1 MHSTP
6 KPKQTDDPHDIVV
19 VAADAVAVAPA
30 DEELSNLLHDAARR
44 LSQAQA
50 RAASDVPA
58 GAAIPQVDTT
68 FRPAAVNDV
77 LAPGRLRSI
86 GRGAIRAFA
95 AVLLATGI
103 GVAGIAWESYGD
115 AAQQMIAQ
123 WAPRLPLTSSLP
135 PEKPA
140 LSAQPAPPVVQAEA
154 ANPAPAQPLP
164 PAQTAAP
171 GVAPS
176 AAAESAQL
184 LQSMARDLA
193 TVGQEIGQLKAS
205 IEQLKASQQQI
216 SRDIAKAS
224 EAKASEAKAS
234 EAKASEIKASEAK
247 ASEVKASEVKASEVK
262 ASEVKASEVKA
273 SEPSL
278 RPRIAAPLPR
288 PAAAPARRPMPP
300 PPPLAAAAPTSPQA
314 EPPPQAAAQPQ
325 AQELSVPRPP
335 MPLTPGIG
343 SFSQQ

>member
-86 GRGAIRAFA
+86 GRGAMRAFA
-95 AVLLATGI
+95 AVLLATCIGVVGI
-103 GVAGIAWESYGD
+103 GWESYGD

-123 WAPRLPLTSSLP
+123 WAPRLALTSSLP

-154 ANPAPAQPLP
+154 ANPAPPQPLP

-193 TVGQEIGQLKAS
+193 SVGQEIGQLKAS

-224 EAKASEAKAS
+224 EAKASEA
-234 EAKASEIKASEAK
+234 
-247 ASEVKASEVKASEVK
+247 
-262 ASEVKASEVKA
+262 KASEVKA

>member
-1 MHSTP
+1 MP
-6 KPKQTDDPHDIVV
+6 
-19 VAADAVAVAPA
+19 
-30 DEELSNLLHDAARR
+30 
-44 LSQAQA
+44 
-50 RAASDVPA
+50 
-58 GAAIPQVDTT
+58 
-68 FRPAAVNDV
+68 
-77 LAPGRLRSI
+77 LRSRPRMKSSPI
-86 GRGAIRAFA
+86 SCTMPRAIFRTRRRAMRAFA
-95 AVLLATGI
+95 AVLLATCI

-123 WAPRLPLTSSLP
+123 WAPRLALTSSLP

-154 ANPAPAQPLP
+154 ATSAPPPPVP
-164 PAQTAAP
+164 PAQIAAP

-193 TVGQEIGQLKAS
+193 SVGQEIGQLKAS

-234 EAKASEIKASEAK
+234 EAKASEAK
-247 ASEVKASEVKASEVK
+247 ASETKASEQ
-262 ASEVKASEVKA
+262 
-273 SEPSL
+273 SL

-288 PAAAPARRPMPP
+288 PAAAPARRPVPPP

-325 AQELSVPRPP
+325 GQELSVPRPP
-335 MPLTPGIG
+335 MPLTPG
-343 SFSQQ
+343 

>member
-1 MHSTP
+1 P
-6 KPKQTDDPHDIVV
+6 
-19 VAADAVAVAPA
+19 
-30 DEELSNLLHDAARR
+30 
-44 LSQAQA
+44 
-50 RAASDVPA
+50 
-58 GAAIPQVDTT
+58 VDTT

-77 LAPGRLRSI
+77 LVPGRLRSI
-86 GRGAIRAFA
+86 GTGAMRAFA
-95 AVLLATGI
+95 AVLLATCI

-123 WAPRLPLTSSLP
+123 WAPRLALTSSLP

-140 LSAQPAPPVVQAEA
+140 LSAQPAPAPPVVQADA
-154 ANPAPAQPLP
+154 ATSAPPPPVP

-234 EAKASEIKASEAK
+234 EMKASEAK
-247 ASEVKASEVKASEVK
+247 ASEMKASETKASEQ
-262 ASEVKASEVKA
+262 
-273 SEPSL
+273 SL
-278 RPRIAAPLPR
+278 RPRIA
-288 PAAAPARRPMPP
+288 
-300 PPPLAAAAPTSPQA
+300 
-314 EPPPQAAAQPQ
+314 
-325 AQELSVPRPP
+325 
-335 MPLTPGIG
+335 
-343 SFSQQ
+343 

>member
-58 GAAIPQVDTT
+58 GAAIPPVDTT

-77 LAPGRLRSI
+77 LAPGRFRSI
-86 GRGAIRAFA
+86 GRGAMRAFA
-95 AVLLATGI
+95 AVLLATCI

-123 WAPRLPLTSSLP
+123 WAPRLALTSSLP

-154 ANPAPAQPLP
+154 ANPAPPQPLP

-193 TVGQEIGQLKAS
+193 TVGQEIGQLRAS

-234 EAKASEIKASEAK
+234 EIKASEIKASEAK
-247 ASEVKASEVKASEVK
+247 ASEMKASETKASEQ
-262 ASEVKASEVKA
+262 
-273 SEPSL
+273 SL

-300 PPPLAAAAPTSPQA
+300 PPPPLAAAAPTSPQA

-325 AQELSVPRPP
+325 GQELSVPRPP

>member
-86 GRGAIRAFA
+86 GRGAMRAFA

-123 WAPRLPLTSSLP
+123 WAPRLALTSSLP

-154 ANPAPAQPLP
+154 ANPAPPQPLP

-193 TVGQEIGQLKAS
+193 SVGQEIGQLKAS

-224 EAKASEAKAS
+224 EAKASEASEMKAS
-234 EAKASEIKASEAK
+234 ETKASEQ
-247 ASEVKASEVKASEVK
+247 
-262 ASEVKASEVKA
+262 
-273 SEPSL
+273 SL

-288 PAAAPARRPMPP
+288 PAAAPARRPIPP
-300 PPPLAAAAPTSPQA
+300 PPPLAVAAPTSPQA

-325 AQELSVPRPP
+325 AQELSSVPRPP

>member
-86 GRGAIRAFA
+86 GRGAMRAFA

-123 WAPRLPLTSSLP
+123 WGPRLALTSSLP

-154 ANPAPAQPLP
+154 ANPAPPQPLP

-193 TVGQEIGQLKAS
+193 SVGQEIGQLKAS

-234 EAKASEIKASEAK
+234 EMKASEAK
-247 ASEVKASEVKASEVK
+247 ASEMKASETKASEQ
-262 ASEVKASEVKA
+262 
-273 SEPSL
+273 SL

-300 PPPLAAAAPTSPQA
+300 PPPPLAAAAPTPAQA

>member
-1 MHSTP
+1 
-6 KPKQTDDPHDIVV
+6 VV

-86 GRGAIRAFA
+86 GRGAMRAFA
-95 AVLLATGI
+95 AVLLATCI

-123 WAPRLPLTSSLP
+123 WAPRLALTSSLP

-154 ANPAPAQPLP
+154 ANPAPPQPLP

-193 TVGQEIGQLKAS
+193 TVGQEIGQLRAS

-224 EAKASEAKAS
+224 EAKASET
-234 EAKASEIKASEAK
+234 
-247 ASEVKASEVKASEVK
+247 
-262 ASEVKASEVKA
+262 KA

>member
-19 VAADAVAVAPA
+19 VAPDAVAVAPA

-86 GRGAIRAFA
+86 GRGAMRAFA

-123 WAPRLPLTSSLP
+123 WAPRLALTSSLP

-154 ANPAPAQPLP
+154 ANPAPPQPLP

-234 EAKASEIKASEAK
+234 EIKASEIKASEAK
-247 ASEVKASEVKASEVK
+247 ASEMKASETKASEQ
-262 ASEVKASEVKA
+262 
-273 SEPSL
+273 SL

-300 PPPLAAAAPTSPQA
+300 PPPPLAAAAPTPAQA

>member
-58 GAAIPQVDTT
+58 GAAIPPVDTT
-68 FRPAAVNDV
+68 FRPTAVNDV

-86 GRGAIRAFA
+86 GRGAMRAFA
-95 AVLLATGI
+95 AVLLATCI

-123 WAPRLPLTSSLP
+123 WAPRLALTSSLP
-135 PEKPA
+135 SEKPA

-154 ANPAPAQPLP
+154 ANPAPPQPLP

-193 TVGQEIGQLKAS
+193 SVGQEIGQLKAS

-234 EAKASEIKASEAK
+234 EMKASEAK
-247 ASEVKASEVKASEVK
+247 ASEMKASETKASEQ
-262 ASEVKASEVKA
+262 
-273 SEPSL
+273 SL

>member
-1 MHSTP
+1 MP
-6 KPKQTDDPHDIVV
+6 
-19 VAADAVAVAPA
+19 
-30 DEELSNLLHDAARR
+30 
-44 LSQAQA
+44 
-50 RAASDVPA
+50 
-58 GAAIPQVDTT
+58 
-68 FRPAAVNDV
+68 
-77 LAPGRLRSI
+77 LRSRPRMKSSPI
-86 GRGAIRAFA
+86 SCTMPRAIFRTRRRAMRAFA
-95 AVLLATGI
+95 AVLLATCI

-123 WAPRLPLTSSLP
+123 WAPRLALTSSLP

-154 ANPAPAQPLP
+154 ATSAPPPPVP

-193 TVGQEIGQLKAS
+193 SVGQEIGQLKAS

-224 EAKASEAKAS
+224 EAKASEV
-234 EAKASEIKASEAK
+234 KASEIKASEQ
-247 ASEVKASEVKASEVK
+247 
-262 ASEVKASEVKA
+262 
-273 SEPSL
+273 SL

-288 PAAAPARRPMPP
+288 PAAAPARRPMPPP

-325 AQELSVPRPP
+325 AQELSSVPRPP
-335 MPLTPGIG
+335 M
-343 SFSQQ
+343 